1 MARKTKEVVIEE
13 LVALG
18 VSVEPDAKY
27 NDLCKSLKEAIAGNL
42 AEEQSDEI
50 LPPGPVPQ
58 DEPTGAGTPNQIEIT
73 NRLKKR
79 PVFMADAVRDERD
92 KEFLNKEIGQRQYK
106 GRLLRVT
113 TVKEYEVS
121 DDGFWITKF
130 TIELKD

>member
-1 MARKTKEVVIEE
+1 MAEKREVKCNGCGHSWLSGAKSENLRCRKCGSNESFSI
-13 LVALG
+13 
-18 VSVEPDAKY
+18 P
-27 NDLCKSLKEAIAGNL
+27 NDTADL
-42 AEEQSDEI
+42 
-50 LPPGPVPQ
+50 Q
-58 DEPTGAGTPNQIEIT
+58 DGPTGAGTPNQFEII

-121 DDGFWITKF
+121 ADGFWVTKF
-130 TIELKD
+130 TIELKE